1 MVGPLAVAGL
11 EGIYLCSGMGARG
24 LALAMLCG
32 EQLAAQVH
40 DEPWPVE
47 RKLGQ
52 MLSAG
57 RWLARSQQESR
68 KQA

>member
-1 MVGPLAVAGL
+1 
-11 EGIYLCSGMGARG
+11 MGARG

-57 RWLARSQQESR
+57 RWLARSAAENIRSALSNR
-68 KQA
+68 THPLHAR